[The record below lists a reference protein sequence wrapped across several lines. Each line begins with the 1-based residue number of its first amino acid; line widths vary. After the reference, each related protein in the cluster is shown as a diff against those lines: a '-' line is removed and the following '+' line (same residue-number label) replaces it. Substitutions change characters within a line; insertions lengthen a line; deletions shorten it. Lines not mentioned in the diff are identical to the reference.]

1 MLWIYYNSFNQ
12 SLYYCWIFRLFPVD
26 VYKSFNYW
34 WLPKECF
41 LEVVLLRLKINVLVF
56 LIDTNHQLGVRKDY
70 IHLYFLISMHI
81 IIIWRKFF
89 SLKIEEMLFLYVSVF
104 YVTHDELSPNI
115 CSVQFSRSV
124 VSYSLQPHGLQHARL
139 PCPSPTPGAYSNSC
153 PRSRWCH
160 QTISSSVVP
169 FSSHLQSFPA
179 SVSFPM
185 SQFFA
190 WSGQNIGVA
199 ASASVLPMN
208 TQDWSPLGWTGWIS
222 LQSKRLSRVFS
233 NTTHQFF
240 NT

>member
-56 LIDTNHQLGVRKDY
+56 LIDTNHQIGVRKDY

-104 YVTHDELSPNI
+104 YVTHDEHSPNI

-139 PCPSPTPGAYSNSC
+139 PCPSPTPGAY
-153 PRSRWCH
+153 
-160 QTISSSVVP
+160 
-169 FSSHLQSFPA
+169 
-179 SVSFPM
+179 
-185 SQFFA
+185 
-190 WSGQNIGVA
+190 
-199 ASASVLPMN
+199 
-208 TQDWSPLGWTGWIS
+208 
-222 LQSKRLSRVFS
+222 
-233 NTTHQFF
+233 
-240 NT
+240 